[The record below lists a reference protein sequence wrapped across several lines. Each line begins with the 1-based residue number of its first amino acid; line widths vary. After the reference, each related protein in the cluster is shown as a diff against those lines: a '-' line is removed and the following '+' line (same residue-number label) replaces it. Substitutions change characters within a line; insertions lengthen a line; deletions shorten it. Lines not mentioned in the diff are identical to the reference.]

1 MTFYYA
7 HYNDNTVLGFPNN
20 SKSGVNIYD
29 FYFTKKS
36 DAKKT
41 ISYHIKK
48 KWWLKD
54 IRENTVVKNI
64 NL

>member
-29 FYFTKKS
+29 FYFNE
-36 DAKKT
+36 
-41 ISYHIKK
+41 YCPP
-48 KWWLKD
+48 
-54 IRENTVVKNI
+54 R
-64 NL
+64 

>member
-1 MTFYYA
+1 MTMTFYYA
-7 HYNDNTVLGFPNN
+7 HYNDNTVLGLFNN
-20 SKSGVNIYD
+20 DTKVFDY
-29 FYFTKKS
+29 YFTKKS

-54 IRENTVVKNI
+54 IRENTVIKNI